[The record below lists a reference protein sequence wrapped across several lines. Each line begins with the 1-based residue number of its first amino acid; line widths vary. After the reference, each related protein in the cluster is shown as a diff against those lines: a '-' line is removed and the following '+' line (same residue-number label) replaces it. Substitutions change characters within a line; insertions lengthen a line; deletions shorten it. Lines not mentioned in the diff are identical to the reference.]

1 MQNIYVTGNDP
12 LMRTPSY
19 SNPSDLD
26 LEIIRLQQ
34 AQQQLEQKD
43 SSSSRFRFSRNKVNL
58 LYGMK

>member
-34 AQQQLEQKD
+34 AQQQLE
-43 SSSSRFRFSRNKVNL
+43 
-58 LYGMK
+58 

>member
-34 AQQQLEQKD
+34 AQQQLEQKKTAAPAGSD
-43 SSSSRFRFSRNKVNL
+43 SATTKSVSCM
-58 LYGMK
+58 G